1 MPTQPIS
8 DLGGGLRPP
17 LVRGPPNSNNIVY
30 NIVFSSEK
38 KNYIHIFGWQKRSL
52 QKAHFS
58 SEKKKKIHTYISL
71 VCRREDYKRPISHLE
86 KKKKEPFLTLK

>member
-1 MPTQPIS
+1 MPAQPIG

-30 NIVFSSEK
+30 NIIFSS
-38 KNYIHIFGWQKRSL
+38 G
-52 QKAHFS
+52 
-58 SEKKKKIHTYISL
+58 KKKKLHSYLWLAEEKITKGPFLIW
-71 VCRREDYKRPISHLE
+71 K

>member
-1 MPTQPIS
+1 MPAQPIG

-17 LVRGPPNSNNIVY
+17 RVRGPPNSNNIVY

-38 KNYIHIFGWQKRSL
+38 KKKNTYIHIFGLQKRRL

-58 SEKKKKIHTYISL
+58 FEKKKNNNEARFSSIKKKEEKKKKPNAITVSL
-71 VCRREDYKRPISHLE
+71 AW
-86 KKKKEPFLTLK
+86 

>member
-1 MPTQPIS
+1 MPAQPIG

-38 KNYIHIFGWQKRSL
+38 KI
-52 QKAHFS
+52 
-58 SEKKKKIHTYISL
+58 TYISL
-71 VCRREDYKRPISHLE
+71 VGRREDYKRPISHLKKKKNNNEARFSSIKKKEE
-86 KKKKEPFLTLK
+86 KKKKPNAITVSLAW